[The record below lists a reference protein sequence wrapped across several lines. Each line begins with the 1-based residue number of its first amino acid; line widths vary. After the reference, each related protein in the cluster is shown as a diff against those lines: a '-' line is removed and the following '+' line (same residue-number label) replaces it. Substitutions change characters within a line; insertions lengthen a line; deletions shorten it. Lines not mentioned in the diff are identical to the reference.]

1 MSFKEDQ
8 QAKLNAIVGDKKGKA
23 RDDVLANVVK
33 SSKRTFQSGTP
44 ENKKMKKE
52 IEDYKKLD
60 MLPPPPLV
68 VQSTGESNM
77 YINKTASVMED
88 KQSREI
94 DRNITNAGFG
104 QKSLA
109 VASAFAQGSSVGNAI
124 NKFYELNMT
133 EESRNVDKEF
143 KSSINTTFLQ
153 DYMAVHG
160 IPNKEKYFE
169 LLLGAN
175 NKEHLAK
182 ISDFIQTDMYME
194 QTISN
199 SITPLANV
207 SARFVGEMT
216 THPLSAIATLP
227 TVIPRAMVMA
237 KGAQSTLAT
246 LGSSV
251 GISYIGMKATEYGDP
266 STTSD
271 DFYLGLGV
279 GALADLASTKIMYNK
294 YKAQDNFRDMVE
306 KNIRMSVEATNRTDE
321 AMKYFNPNKHDITT
335 NYKWSV
341 AKENVAKQE
350 ASLASDAVQAEKTR
364 LDILNETVSKFVPRK
379 EATASIMARLG
390 LDEEGYSSALS
401 QAQKDTDEILSMIR
415 GESQGNK
422 LVAENNLTKIAT
434 LSKAIGDIA
443 PHLEEKI
450 MKEIGKAINKPISQ
464 TGKKQAKE
472 VVGKTK
478 DGVSFKISKGKQKY
492 EETSKQMDA
501 QIEKQRKAE
510 KYKFAN
516 DVKQSGTKL
525 EGTAEFMNELSKVQK
540 QLVKAEAKLEGLRAS
555 GATAESIAK
564 QEEAVAKL
572 IDDEAEAI
580 AKSDTFAKTASTI
593 GSESLARQKEMYQ
606 RMASAMDDIVDDMAE
621 ELNTRILDDVI
632 DDDAKE
638 VLSNNLSDDLSE
650 ALGTEI
656 KVEVKKQSE
665 KGTVSSEADVDTIKG
680 EELAGVIDEMSSL
693 ERTANEKYEPYKSA
707 RKMTIFTSL
716 KFGELLKSLSGKIG
730 ELPLSFSKAGMVKD
744 GSIYVK
750 HGESGYMFP
759 IAHEIGHLVSHK
771 FNSSDF
777 ALIKNEIESIKDYF
791 YKKKAGKEAGDS
803 DRFAYET
810 STSEIIA
817 DMYAVYKSNRA
828 KKLNEIAPNLSSI
841 FSRYEDEVLSEIKP
855 ASKLDDAT
863 LKEFDDAIPKGA
875 TEDDLLINSAYK
887 KGESYGWT
895 LDELSKHIDT
905 ERVKTAT
912 LDSNGNLV
920 IGGGKAVTRN
930 GDIVNES
937 ISAERSYVAVD
948 RMVAK
953 SKKQSDNKS
962 IDDISLQEEMQDI
975 NTNSLGGKNPTKVS
989 WWKKPDN
996 FDDEDIPD
1004 ANKIAK
1010 QKMQEGDFGRNYLR
1024 SLEQEVNFLYREMDL
1039 DRLLEMLRSSGG
1051 LGSSSE
1057 LFFAS
1062 AKELAI
1068 GQGKN
1073 SGIMIKIKPN
1083 VKGKT
1088 NLSKTYIGTGKEY
1101 IIKDSFSNIRSNIVE
1116 IVTTKEYL
1124 LSLPV
1129 KEQRKLLSSGEI
1141 KFVDSLD
1148 EYRGISVSESG
1159 NIKVSGKVD
1168 LPIENGYVTVGGNK
1182 VLAATAIAALGT
1194 TGAMADGGESISAYG
1209 FGTFLLAAIAGTA
1222 FVKTIKDNPSVVTS
1236 MLHKGKEAKAVE
1248 TMAKIES
1255 DPIVKE
1261 RKAWSQKAFDFF
1273 KTGYI
1278 SSYFT
1283 VEKHG
1288 SDFAKDLVSKL
1299 VENPS
1304 MFDNVP
1310 ADVLK
1315 NAELKTALGRIH
1327 VAEAEN
1333 FKSFVLESEIN
1344 TSVLDTVSNLGA
1356 ETHALEN
1363 FRLKVSDAIDN
1374 PNGTHLK
1381 SVTEQAKIYRKE
1393 LDQAF
1398 DAMVANGVYGVDEAT
1413 RLKNYFPR
1421 YIRGSN
1427 IVSITST
1434 QEGMDGLIN
1443 AISLMVK
1450 DATGKPQAQA
1460 DKWADIWVKHATK
1473 VYKGSNLSS
1482 KEADRFMNAM
1492 TEFGIDMKGISKED
1506 IMMAASDSSDV
1517 MSRIKSRLPMKMSSF
1532 KPFKAMIDGVET
1544 TIHAEDIFMRN
1555 SNDVVKK
1562 YLNES
1567 YGQIA
1572 LKQALG
1578 DSYTSESALRAVIN
1592 EEANQEVRDV
1602 LNMYVSA
1609 LTGKPLY
1616 DANTVMN
1623 RNIDIA
1629 KNLSYGK
1636 LLLATVSMTPELIKA
1651 TASIMMHSDTF
1662 SQGVKELKN
1671 IFKDIPSNTLLSE
1684 ELSYSIMGTGTS
1696 SAIKE
1701 GSFKGIDSFTN
1712 INEDVG
1718 GLVGRIGNANKSTS
1732 LWLSRLIQAD
1742 DAVKRIASIH
1752 NIHRLLDLANNKSTM
1767 SQQRMTRY
1775 GITPELL
1782 ATVKNNVKVDSNGNI
1797 LTIDW
1802 NSWKQ
1807 KDKNMFRAVLHQ
1819 MNQQRSIEVMIGGI
1833 PKASL
1838 NNPAGRLLS
1847 FLSSFTAQ
1855 MYSTHFVGMFKS
1867 LDQEE
1872 MFNQITW
1879 MVGGMMTALAKDS
1892 ISGRE
1897 KEITDEELVIRTI
1910 QSSPAVAPYS
1920 LVKLFSDPISLQTGA
1935 DAIQEVNNLGSIATK
1950 D

>member
-8 QAKLNAIVGDKKGKA
+8 QAKLKAIVGNKKGKA

-52 IEDYKKLD
+52 IKDYKKLD
-60 MLPPPPLV
+60 MLPSPPLV

-335 NYKWSV
+335 KYKWSV

-540 QLVKAEAKLEGLRAS
+540 QIVKAEAKLEGLRAS

-953 SKKQSDNKS
+953 SKKQ
-962 IDDISLQEEMQDI
+962 
-975 NTNSLGGKNPTKVS
+975 
-989 WWKKPDN
+989 
-996 FDDEDIPD
+996 DE
-1004 ANKIAK
+1004 
-1010 QKMQEGDFGRNYLR
+1010 
-1024 SLEQEVNFLYREMDL
+1024 
-1039 DRLLEMLRSSGG
+1039 
-1051 LGSSSE
+1051 
-1057 LFFAS
+1057 
-1062 AKELAI
+1062 
-1068 GQGKN
+1068 
-1073 SGIMIKIKPN
+1073 
-1083 VKGKT
+1083 T
-1088 NLSKTYIGTGKEY
+1088 
-1101 IIKDSFSNIRSNIVE
+1101 
-1116 IVTTKEYL
+1116 
-1124 LSLPV
+1124 
-1129 KEQRKLLSSGEI
+1129 
-1141 KFVDSLD
+1141 
-1148 EYRGISVSESG
+1148 ISVSG
-1159 NIKVSGKVD
+1159 QVD

-1222 FVKTIKDNPSVVTS
+1222 FVKTIKDNPSVVAS

-1283 VEKHG
+1283 VEKYG

-1460 DKWADIWVKHATK
+1460 DKLADIWVKHATK